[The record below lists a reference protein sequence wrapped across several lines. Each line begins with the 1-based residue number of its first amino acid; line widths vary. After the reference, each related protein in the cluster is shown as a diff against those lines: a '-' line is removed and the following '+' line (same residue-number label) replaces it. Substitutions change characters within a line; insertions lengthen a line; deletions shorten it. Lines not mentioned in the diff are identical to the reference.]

1 MKQKYIEDLN
11 YFLNFAEQKRGK
23 KLDKK
28 FPNELVHLDFYF
40 LAKIRKDTDYSRLF
54 S

>member
-11 YFLNFAEQKRGK
+11 YFLNFAEQKREK

-28 FPNELVHLDFYF
+28 IS
-40 LAKIRKDTDYSRLF
+40 K
-54 S
+54 